1 MSNWQTKALGDL
13 VTDPITYGIVQPGG
27 FTKNGILLIRGKD
40 YMQGWAG
47 EGEFFRVSPEL
58 HDQYKR
64 SKVTKGDLLLSIAG
78 YVGEVAIV
86 PNWIGEANITQ
97 TTARIRCNEEILSS
111 RYLLYFLQ
119 SDNGR
124 EISKKFSKG
133 SAQSGLNLADIAK
146 FEIPL
151 PPLPEQKKIAEIL
164 SRIDTTIAQ
173 LKLKAQKLDALH
185 FSLAEA
191 LFEALHRD
199 GEPSALQEFAEIR
212 TGIAKN
218 SSDEGDMAELPY
230 MRVANVQDGY
240 LDLSEIKT
248 INVDKSRVA
257 RYLLQ
262 KGDVLIN
269 EGGDLDKVGRGV
281 IWHGE
286 IRDCLHQNHVF
297 AVRCSDRLMPEFLSL
312 LLRTSYSKNYF
323 LGCAKQTTN
332 LASINSTQLKSFPIP
347 LLSLS
352 AQKEFINH
360 IMSINKS
367 ISSVSKKISSLTAMK
382 KAISSDLL
390 SARKRV
396 TL

>member
-1 MSNWQTKALGDL
+1 MELGKVCEIILGQSPSSDTYNQDRIGL
-13 VTDPITYGIVQPGG
+13 PFFQGKSEFGSKYAQAKIWCSDPVKIA
-27 FTKNGILLIRGKD
+27 KMNDILLSVRAPVGESNLAPNICCIGRGLAALRADQEKLLQEFLWHQIDFKKVYLQRISQGSTFDAISGKD
-40 YMQGWAG
+40 L
-47 EGEFFRVSPEL
+47 SEL
-58 HDQYKR
+58 
-64 SKVTKGDLLLSIAG
+64 
-78 YVGEVAIV
+78 
-86 PNWIGEANITQ
+86 
-97 TTARIRCNEEILSS
+97 EI
-111 RYLLYFLQ
+111 
-119 SDNGR
+119 
-124 EISKKFSKG
+124 E
-133 SAQSGLNLADIAK
+133 
-146 FEIPL
+146 L

-164 SRIDTTIAQ
+164 SGVDTTIAK
-173 LKLKAQKLDALH
+173 LKLKAQKLEALQ
-185 FSLAEA
+185 FSLAEELA
-191 LFEALHRD
+191 EVLHRG
-199 GEPSALQEFAEIR
+199 GELSALQEFAEIR

-297 AVRCSDRLMPEFLSL
+297 AVRCSDRLIPEFLSL

-347 LLSLS
+347 LPSLS
-352 AQKEFINH
+352 AQKEFVNH
-360 IMSINKS
+360 ITSINKS

-382 KAISSDLL
+382 SAISSDLL
-390 SARKRV
+390 SGRKRV

>member
-1 MSNWQTKALGDL
+1 MSNLEWQLGQLREIAEPVRDKWL
-13 VTDPITYGIVQPGG
+13 PFATEKDVPYIGLEHILPENPKIAEYGRSSDVIS
-27 FTKNGILLIRGKD
+27 TKNIFKAGDTLFGKLRPYLKKVALADLSGVCSTDIIPIRANQKAD
-40 YMQGWAG
+40 SLFLY
-47 EGEFFRVSPEL
+47 
-58 HDQYKR
+58 Y
-64 SKVTKGDLLLSIAG
+64 LLSSPKI
-78 YVGEVAIV
+78 
-86 PNWIGEANITQ
+86 
-97 TTARIRCNEEILSS
+97 
-111 RYLLYFLQ
+111 
-119 SDNGR
+119 
-124 EISKKFSKG
+124 
-133 SAQSGLNLADIAK
+133 IAK
-146 FEIPL
+146 AVESSAGNVMPRASWSDLAGIEIEL

-164 SRIDTTIAQ
+164 SGIDTTIAQ

-191 LFEALHRD
+191 LFEVLHRD

-248 INVDKSRVA
+248 INVDKGRIA

-286 IRDCLHQNHVF
+286 IRECLHQNHVF
-297 AVRCSDRLMPEFLSL
+297 AVRCSERLIPEFLSL
-312 LLRTSYSKNYF
+312 LLKTSYSKNYF

-347 LLSLS
+347 LPSLS

-360 IMSINKS
+360 ITSINKS

-382 KAISSDLL
+382 TAISSDLL
-390 SARKRV
+390 SGRKRV
-396 TL
+396 TV